1 MLAALA
7 HRKLATVATSV
18 ALLVGLT
25 AHAEEGLTLA
35 KAWQLAARHHPQ
47 LAAAQAQVGASQAG
61 VAVAR
66 LPYLPV
72 ATVDF
77 SGAQTTANFVAKPGA
92 LPKDL
97 ARASAPTSM
106 ELWTF
111 WQGGA
116 AAQWTVT
123 DFGKTAAEVAVAQAL
138 ADAARADAAEV
149 RRQLWLQVASSYAA
163 AWLAQQRL
171 GLAEQALQLAERRHT
186 LVAQLVERNVRPAS
200 DAARALSER
209 ELAALTVDER
219 RSELQAAQAGLA
231 VAVGE
236 PAVGALAGLPA
247 PTDPPGAKA
256 ADLEAALEQLASR
269 DPQLLGLE
277 ALRRAAL
284 SQVSAAERSQRPA
297 LYLAGGMALAGQQI
311 ASPTFNA
318 QVAAGVTWQGSSLWS
333 SGATASQARAKL
345 PWIAAQQQAILRSKR
360 QELAQAQ
367 AGVATALARRP
378 LLQRA
383 AQAAQASEAAAEQ
396 RYQSGVGL
404 LSEVL
409 DAAAVRVQVGERQL
423 AAEQSWLLAETRWRA
438 ALGQFE

>member
-7 HRKLATVATSV
+7 HRIVVAAAATAV
-18 ALLVGLT
+18 LLVGPT
-25 AHAEEGLTLA
+25 ANADEALTLA
-35 KAWQLAARHHPQ
+35 KAWQLAARQHPA

-72 ATVDF
+72 AIVDF
-77 SGAQTTANFVAKPGA
+77 SGAQTTANYVAKPGA

-149 RRQLWLQVASSYAA
+149 RRELWRQVALSYAA
-163 AWLAQQRL
+163 TWVAQQRL
-171 GLAEQALQLAERRHT
+171 ARAEQALQLADRRREM
-186 LVAQLVERNVRPAS
+186 VAHLVEHSVRPAS

-209 ELAALTVDER
+209 ELAALTLDER
-219 RSELQAAQAGLA
+219 RSELQAARAGLA

-236 PAVGALAGLPA
+236 PSVGTLAGLALPVAATGDSA
-247 PTDPPGAKA
+247 P
-256 ADLEAALEQLASR
+256 DLDAVVAQLASR

-284 SQVSAAERSQRPA
+284 AEVSAAERRQMPA
-297 LYLAGGMALAGQQI
+297 LYLAGGMALAGQQL

-318 QVAAGVTWQGSSLWS
+318 QVAAGVNWQGSSLWAA
-333 SGATASQARAKL
+333 GATASQARAKL
-345 PWIAAQQQAILRSKR
+345 PWIAAQQQMILRSKR
-360 QELAQAQ
+360 QELAQAR
-367 AGVATALARRP
+367 AGVTAALARMP
-378 LLQRA
+378 LLQQA
-383 AQAAQASEAAAEQ
+383 AQAAQVSEVAAEQ

-409 DAAAVRVQVGERQL
+409 DAAAVRLHVGERQL
-423 AAEQSWLLAETRWRA
+423 IAEQAWLLAEVRWRA
-438 ALGQFE
+438 ALGQLD